1 MRNYEQKTN
10 EPYPFHPAAVPST
23 KALFRQRDK
32 TAHRQQMETTALP
45 KASHAPRGRFPR
57 KLIQPPTTGQDF
69 HIWLVSAKPSKTG
82 IQ

>member
-1 MRNYEQKTN
+1 MTLQTKTN
-10 EPYPFHPAAVPST
+10 VSYPFHPAAVPST

-45 KASHAPRGRFPR
+45 KASHATGGRFPR
-57 KLIQPPTTGQDF
+57 KSNQPPAADQDF
-69 HIWLVSAKPSKTG
+69 HILKASAEPSKTG